1 MESREDREPRSTPF
15 TEALSQLNDRAL
27 RRLLGARAFLRGYD
41 YVRRAAVTDIVMEE
55 LSATG
60 KVRGTDPEPYAVKLQ
75 VTASDKGGFTSECS
89 CPAFPKINGHC
100 KHVAALLIALR
111 DQVRPKQ
118 PRPEAGTNGTG
129 HGPDSSR
136 SLPGASD
143 GPHPQLGMSARS
155 GGSDARGEAARSDRS
170 VGIESR
176 GPGNDARNDR
186 GSDPRGNDPR
196 GDDGLGGSRRARRR
210 ARKLAAQRPG
220 GPVGVGVGAG
230 GGGGGDRGGRPG
242 FSIEGRGSHDSHR
255 DRGHGGDRDRD
266 RSSGGG
272 ASGHGV
278 DAWLPEPMP
287 PAPKTIEYRM
297 QVRAGALSVSLLDPD
312 ARTPLS
318 ATALLQFQLQK
329 PTADRDALR
338 VLARLENDGPR
349 RVGTEVRGEDAADLL
364 PLLKGRRVILE
375 PQMME
380 LRFGDEPLRPRF
392 DLELGPDGT
401 TVLVKTT
408 FQRAGDPRKF
418 TLNQGGWFEG
428 SPGWHVDAQ
437 EGWARPIDRRVSPGS
452 IRRLMRTAYISE
464 SIDNLPSLIAQGL
477 PRVALEVGAELPDL
491 SQVADVVD
499 IKPTFRLRAGGALT
513 EARVSLRAAYDD
525 VEIDVRAD
533 GMTPPV
539 LVKPPNDRRASGSAD
554 DEGGGP
560 RRLAASKRATVIRCD
575 IAAQQEATN
584 SLRALGLKADED
596 GMGFI
601 ARGDDAIQF
610 WTEAVGSLPDDWD
623 LFIPDDLVD
632 VQVRT
637 SSLQANARVS
647 SGVDW
652 LSLRLSFE
660 SEGIAVTQEELGR
673 CLAEGRRYVRLQDGS
688 FAKIDADKV
697 KAVLLRQAEILA
709 TGGGQ
714 GSRLPLSQAGRI
726 QELLDQVGKANVTAD
741 AKDLFG
747 KLANIEEIKVVKKPR
762 NLKAQ
767 LRPYQEQGFQWLSF
781 LHEIGSGGILA
792 DDMGLG
798 KTVQTIALLLSVK
811 AAVEKDAKADGKKKF
826 KALIVAPTSVV
837 TNWERE
843 LDKFSPSLRHMVWHG
858 ADRKER
864 IDDLD
869 DADIVITSYALL
881 RRDEELLAKLD
892 LRYAI
897 LDEAQNIKNPLS
909 ATARAA
915 KRMKADRRLALTGTP
930 IENRLSEI
938 WSIFDFVSP
947 GLLGPLDKFE
957 ERYARPIDAGDQKA
971 AKRLR
976 ATIHPFILR
985 RTKSEVAKDLPEKI
999 ETDQFCE
1006 LTGEQSALYAAVFKE
1021 VRAQVMGEVERQGMA
1036 KSHIQIL
1043 AGLTRLRQAACDPR
1057 LLGLPRQFGDD
1068 DSGKL
1073 VALRELIQTSVAGG
1087 HRVLVFSQFVS
1098 MLTIIRR
1105 ALTEDGV
1112 AYEYL
1117 DGSTKDRQA
1126 RVENFQREDGPPIFL
1141 ISLKAGGA
1149 GLNLTA
1155 ADTVIHFDPWWNPA
1169 VEDQATDRA
1178 HRIGQTK
1185 VVTNYKLI
1193 AKGTIEE
1200 KILELGGKKRE
1211 LVGAVLSEDIGGAKK
1226 LTKTDLEELFK

>member
-1 MESREDREPRSTPF
+1 MSTPF

-41 YVRRAAVTDIVMEE
+41 YVRRQAVSDVQMEE
-55 LSATG
+55 ISARG
-60 KVRGTDPEPYAVKLQ
+60 AVRGTEPEPYAVKLQ
-75 VTASDKGGFTSECS
+75 VTPTGFNSDCS

-118 PRPEAGTNGTG
+118 PRPDPAQNGAGSTLHTSGVG
-129 HGPDSSR
+129 
-136 SLPGASD
+136 GAS
-143 GPHPQLGMSARS
+143 GATAAGAELEMATA
-155 GGSDARGEAARSDRS
+155 GS
-170 VGIESR
+170 
-176 GPGNDARNDR
+176 
-186 GSDPRGNDPR
+186 
-196 GDDGLGGSRRARRR
+196 SRRARRR
-210 ARKLAAQRPG
+210 ARKLAAQRAGVAPG
-220 GPVGVGVGAG
+220 MGVSSA
-230 GGGGGDRGGRPG
+230 RPG
-242 FSIEGRGSHDSHR
+242 FTVEGGGRG
-255 DRGHGGDRDRD
+255 
-266 RSSGGG
+266 
-272 ASGHGV
+272 ATGV
-278 DAWLPEPMP
+278 DAWIAEPMP

-297 QVRAGALSVSLLDPD
+297 QVRPSALTVSILDPD

-318 ATALLQFQLQK
+318 ATALLAFQAQR

-338 VLARLENDGPR
+338 VLARHESDGPR
-349 RVGTEVRGEDAADLL
+349 RVGVEVRGEDAAELL
-364 PLLKGRRVILE
+364 PFLKGRRVILE

-380 LRFGDEPLRPRF
+380 LRFGDEPVRPRF
-392 DLELGPDGT
+392 DLELSQDGQQ
-401 TVLVKTT
+401 VLVKAA

-418 TLNQGGWFEG
+418 TTNQGGWFEG

-437 EGWARPIDRRVSPGS
+437 EGWARPLDRRVSPGA
-452 IRRLMRTAYISE
+452 IRRLMRAPVISE
-464 SIDNLPSLIAQGL
+464 SIDNLPVLIAQGL

-499 IKPTFRLRAGGALT
+499 IPPTFRLRAGGTLT
-513 EARVSLRAAYDD
+513 EARVSLRAAYED

-539 LVKPPNDRRASGSAD
+539 IVKAPKVTSGDD
-554 DEGGGP
+554 DEELGRGP
-560 RRLAASKRATVIRCD
+560 RRVRADKRATVIRCD
-575 IAAQQEATN
+575 IAAQQEAT
-584 SLRALGLKADED
+584 SKLRALGLKADED
-596 GMGFI
+596 GQVFL
-601 ARGDDAIQF
+601 ARGDDALQF
-610 WTEAVGSLPDDWD
+610 WTEAVGALPEDWD

-632 VQVRT
+632 VQVRST
-637 SSLQANARVS
+637 SLQANARVS

-652 LSLRLSFE
+652 LSLRLTFE
-660 SEGIAVTQEELGR
+660 SDGIAVTQDELAR
-673 CLAEGRRYVRLQDGS
+673 CLAEGRRYVRLSDGS
-688 FAKIDADKV
+688 FAKLDPEKV

-709 TGGGQ
+709 TSGAQGGK
-714 GSRLPLSQAGRI
+714 LPLSQAGRI
-726 QELLDQVGKANVTAD
+726 QELLDQVGKAHVSD
-741 AKDLFG
+741 GAKDLFK
-747 KLANIEEIKVVKKPR
+747 KLHDVDEIKVVKKPR

-767 LRPYQEQGFQWLSF
+767 LRPYQEQGFQWLHF
-781 LHEIGSGGILA
+781 LHDIASGGILA

-798 KTVQTIALLLSVK
+798 KTVQTIALMLSVK
-811 AAVEKDAKADGKKKF
+811 SAIEKDAKADGKKKF

-843 LDKFSPSLRHMVWHG
+843 LDKFAPSLNHMVWHG
-858 ADRKER
+858 SERKER
-864 IDDLD
+864 TDELE
-869 DADIVITSYALL
+869 DADVVITSYALL

-892 LRYAI
+892 LTYAI

-915 KRMKADRRLALTGTP
+915 KRLKALRRLALTGTP

-957 ERYARPIDAGDQKA
+957 ERYGRPIDNGDAKA
-971 AKRLR
+971 ASRLR

-985 RTKSEVAKDLPEKI
+985 RTKAEVAKDLPEKI
-999 ETDQFCE
+999 ESDQFCE
-1006 LTGEQSALYAAVFKE
+1006 LTGEQSSLYGAVLKE

-1057 LLGLPRQFGDD
+1057 LLGLPREFGDV

-1073 VALRELIQTSVAGG
+1073 VALRELIQTSVEGG

-1098 MLTIIRR
+1098 MLTLIRN
-1105 ALTEDGV
+1105 AMEEDGV

-1117 DGSTKDRQA
+1117 DGSTKDRHA
-1126 RVENFQREDGPPIFL
+1126 RVENFQREDGPPVFL
-1141 ISLKAGGA
+1141 ISLKAGGS

-1185 VVTNYKLI
+1185 VVTTYRLI

-1211 LVGAVLSEDIGGAKK
+1211 LVGAVLSEDVGGAKK
-1226 LTKTDLEELFK
+1226 LTKGDLEELFRFD